1 MGFRGLRMSVLPPLA
16 SPYLLEQ
23 GFEGTSYDNSQTWAE
38 VGSATLNEDYTTTVL
53 VGSQSM
59 LIDLTSNTGDTTS
72 PLISMPSGGGNIW
85 YVYFQLRVLT
95 FPSSG
100 FRVATVTNSFDLSIN
115 ASSNLVIRPQVGTG
129 VATVGKL
136 EAGTTYHVWM
146 QGSGNDIETAGAG
159 TARVGFSTTGIRP
172 TSGDNYAI
180 DTDVSANGPFTTV
193 QLVFGSRQVSAN
205 YSVIIDK
212 VRVDNDVIGDNPQ

>member
-1 MGFRGLRMSVLPPLA
+1 MGFRGLGMSVLPPLA

-38 VGSATLNEDYTTTVL
+38 VGSATLNEDYTSTVL